1 MENLVN
7 ILGQGCFPIVMCG
20 VLCWYIYSQ
29 QKTTS
34 TILNELKVEM
44 ASIKDAIE
52 NLRGDE

>member
-7 ILGQGCFPIVMCG
+7 ILGQGFFPIVMCG

-44 ASIKDAIE
+44 ASIKEAIE
-52 NLRGDE
+52 NLKGDD